1 MLVRSFVLT
10 DQPSSVRL
18 KVVRPGEHAVDVL
31 SDVLSA
37 VRLSGAVF
45 FDVDASSPWCGASPG
60 VERIAPRVMPDAE
73 RVIAF
78 HAVLSGSCWTWLE
91 NGPEAPF
98 RVDSGDVLVVPSGA
112 PHVMASSPELRSN
125 PDLTLYYRP
134 VDAHLPFSLTVNGG
148 GGDRHA
154 VDAGERPP
162 FSLISHGGGGEER
175 TRYICG
181 FVGCD
186 VRPFNPLLASLP
198 ALMCVRKP
206 AAGGWVTD
214 LFRHA
219 LAEGSTKRPG
229 GETVLAKLSELMFVE
244 VLRRHIEGLTEAS
257 RGWLSGL
264 RDPHVGEALSLIH
277 GRPTDSWTLDGLA
290 QKVGLSRTAFAT
302 RFTEFVEVPPM
313 QYVARWRLQLAARL
327 IERGV
332 SLADACV
339 EVGYESEAAFNRAF
353 KKFVGVPPGAWRKR
367 HQPPTGRQ
375 DG

>member
-1 MLVRSFVLT
+1 M
-10 DQPSSVRL
+10 
-18 KVVRPGEHAVDVL
+18 DVL

-45 FDVDASSPWCGASPG
+45 FDVDASSPWCGASPS
-60 VERIAPRVMPDAE
+60 VERIASRVMPGAE
-73 RVIAF
+73 RVIPF
-78 HAVLSGSCWTWLE
+78 HAVLSGSCWAWAET
-91 NGPEAPF
+91 GSEAPF
-98 RVDSGDVLVVPSGA
+98 RFDSGDVLVVPGGV
-112 PHVMASSPELRSN
+112 PHVMASSPQLRSN

-134 VDAHLPFSLTVNGG
+134 VDEHLPFSMTVNGG
-148 GGDRHA
+148 GGDRP
-154 VDAGERPP
+154 VIDAGERLP
-162 FSLISHGGGGEER
+162 FSLISHGGGGEEHTRYNIYAATARGGGEER

-186 VRPFNPLLASLP
+186 ARPFNPLLASLP

-206 AAGGWVTD
+206 TTGGWVTD

-229 GETVLAKLSELMFVE
+229 GETILAKLSELMFAE
-244 VLRRHIEGLTEAS
+244 VLRRHIESLPEDT

-264 RDPHVGEALSLIH
+264 RDPHVGEALRLIH
-277 GRPTDSWTLDGLA
+277 GQPTDPWTLDRLA
-290 QKVGLSRTAFAT
+290 QKVGLSRTAFAS
-302 RFTEFVEVPPM
+302 RFTEFVEVSPM

-327 IERGV
+327 IERGA

-367 HQPPTGRQ
+367 HQPSTGRQ

>member
-10 DQPSSVRL
+10 DQPSSGRL

-31 SDVLSA
+31 SDVLSV

-45 FDVDASSPWCGASPG
+45 FDVDASPPWCGASPG
-60 VERIAPRVMPDAE
+60 VERIARRVLPDAE

-78 HAVLSGSCWTWLE
+78 HAILSGSCWAWLE
-91 NGPEAPF
+91 NGSEAPF
-98 RVDSGDVLVVPSGA
+98 RVDSGDVLVVPGGA
-112 PHVMASSPELRSN
+112 PHVMASAPELQGN

-134 VDAHLPFSLTVNGG
+134 VDVHLPFALTVNGG
-148 GGDRHA
+148 GGDRQ
-154 VDAGERPP
+154 VIDAGERPP
-162 FSLISHGGGGEER
+162 FSQISHGGGGEEH

-186 VRPFNPLLASLP
+186 ARPFNPLLASLP

-219 LAEGSTKRPG
+219 LAEGSTRRPG

-244 VLRRHIEGLTEAS
+244 VLRRHIEGLPEDS

-264 RDPHVGEALSLIH
+264 RDPHVGEALRLIH
-277 GRPTDSWTLDGLA
+277 GRPTDPWTLDGLA
-290 QKVGLSRTAFAT
+290 QKVGLSRTAFAS
-302 RFTEFVEVPPM
+302 RFTELVEVPPM

-327 IERGV
+327 IERGA
-332 SLADACV
+332 SLANACV

-353 KKFVGVPPGAWRKR
+353 KKFTGVPPGAWRKR